1 MFPALR
7 GRGPVGAFAIV
18 RGRVMGAL
26 WKRGYRTVNDL
37 AADIGAYKGAVRQA
51 CRALV
56 DLGLAGT
63 LTGRPIR
70 FWLLRET
77 VEALKAEP
85 WL

>member
-37 AADIGAYKGAVRQA
+37 AADIGAYKGADWPER
-51 CRALV
+51 
-56 DLGLAGT
+56 
-63 LTGRPIR
+63 
-70 FWLLRET
+70 
-77 VEALKAEP
+77 
-85 WL
+85 